1 MSEAAAR
8 PLVTF
13 AVIAYN
19 QERFIREAVEGAFAQ
34 TYRPLEI
41 ILSDDCSPDRTFEIM
56 QEMAA
61 AYDGPHRVRLNRNE
75 RNLGLASHFNNILS
89 AASGEILVIS
99 AGDDISGPSRVEIS
113 VPPFLADPGVS
124 FVETQ
129 FKPIQADGSP
139 VSGSK
144 AGTRPRAAT
153 LEDFV
158 KGTPSF
164 SGATRAYRLSA
175 LRAFPPLRRDCPTEA
190 STMLLRSVLVGTG
203 SLVDTKAVAHRYHD
217 ENLSSRDS
225 LRAMKMSEIH
235 RQYVDDL
242 NHARRYLSLSL
253 FRFAALRGA
262 LALWIFRRMSLSR
275 YHSRKASRAS
285 RLLHFAFTRKMSA
298 IDKLFIA
305 YCVLAR
311 RFA

>member
-13 AVIAYN
+13 AVIAYK
-19 QERFIREAVEGAFAQ
+19 QERFVREAVEGAFAQ

-129 FKPIQADGSP
+129 FRPIQADGSP

-153 LEDFV
+153 
-158 KGTPSF
+158 
-164 SGATRAYRLSA
+164 
-175 LRAFPPLRRDCPTEA
+175 CPQ
-190 STMLLRSVLVGTG
+190 G
-203 SLVDTKAVAHRYHD
+203 
-217 ENLSSRDS
+217 
-225 LRAMKMSEIH
+225 IP
-235 RQYVDDL
+235 
-242 NHARRYLSLSL
+242 
-253 FRFAALRGA
+253 A
-262 LALWIFRRMSLSR
+262 LAKGLSDRRLHDAAPLGSCRHRKSGRHEGRRPSLPR
-275 YHSRKASRAS
+275 
-285 RLLHFAFTRKMSA
+285 
-298 IDKLFIA
+298 
-305 YCVLAR
+305 
-311 RFA
+311 